1 MIEKLV
7 RKYLNDNMTVKAYI
21 EKPPEQP
28 EKYLEIERVGH
39 TESNFIYTTTLAI
52 KSMAGS
58 LFFAAEL
65 NDEVIAVMNRMIALP
80 EIVSVYCS
88 DSYNHTDTTKKEYR
102 YQAIFEITHY

>member
-7 RKYLNDNMTVKAYI
+7 RKYLNDNMTVKAYM
-21 EKPPEQP
+21 EKPHNPP
-28 EKYLEIERVGH
+28 EKRIEIERIGH
-39 TESNFIYTTTLAI
+39 TGSDFIYTTTLAI
-52 KSMAGS
+52 KSIASS

-65 NDEVIAVMNRMIALP
+65 NGEVEKVMEGIIALP
-80 EIVSVYCS
+80 EITKVELS